1 VRIHEFTTLARVRS
15 CIHVRVCVRVCV
27 RVHTCMHARTYT
39 HPHPHAHACMY
50 SHINTPPTHTHTR
63 APSHTQTHPSSA
75 SEHSTAI
82 GNELPRDIYKLLEE
96 FVLVCHCPQC
106 LHGGVDARCFLLVR
120 LHTAH
125 VGPRQVVNM
134 ASCCH
139 RACLPTCPRLRVR
152 TRKLADTRACMHAC
166 MRVHTHGAHVCMLAC
181 MLACR
186 HVCLHACMH
195 TCAASTRTPHAHIH
209 DA

>member
-1 VRIHEFTTLARVRS
+1 MHPCA
-15 CIHVRVCVRVCV
+15 CVRACV
-27 RVHTCMHARTYT
+27 RACAYMHARTYI
-39 HPHPHAHACMY
+39 HPPSPACACVHVLSHQHPPH
-50 SHINTPPTHTHTR
+50 THTHTCTLSYTDAPLQRQR
-63 APSHTQTHPSSA
+63 AQYGDRQRAAARHLQAPRRICAGVP
-75 SEHSTAI
+75 
-82 GNELPRDIYKLLEE
+82 LP
-96 FVLVCHCPQC
+96 